1 MAWANNVGLLVSR
14 GLDSMSLGCLIASP
28 LMIVFISANL
38 QQDLVGFAQFMCLYE
53 RTNTIMYAVPP
64 TVPPTARWLF
74 YGSMQ
79 QIVI

>member
-1 MAWANNVGLLVSR
+1 MAWANNLVLSR

-28 LMIVFISANL
+28 LMIAFISANL

-64 TVPPTARWLF
+64 TARWLF